1 MPNMPAGY
9 YDRTDQTKNYEKHL
23 FTAGSGLQSAE
34 LNEIQEYPISRIKS
48 IGDAIFKDGD
58 IVRDARV
65 VVDSYTGN
73 TIAESGAVYVRGAVR
88 GVPRREFA
96 IQTTGIV
103 TIGVFLIESVATA
116 LEDAALRDPASGT
129 RNYQEPGAGR
139 LKVEPQWGFAGEVDA
154 DFFPVYEVENGVLR
168 AKAAPPN
175 LDSVTQAIARYD
187 RDSSG
192 GSYVINGLT
201 VQKLADTEGGYQ
213 VYSIDSGAARVRG
226 FGVEFQTSSRLS
238 IEPTPDL
245 RYLDAEPHASTSIN
259 AQTIT
264 LDRYPIANVT
274 QVRITAQKTVTMTH
288 GAYSGAQ
295 DALPDTSVLSIISV
309 SQGATT
315 YVNGTDYKLTSGKVD
330 WSLTGAEPATGS
342 TYSVTYQYIT
352 TVTPSD
358 VTSTTITVTGAVVGS
373 LVLVSYNQNLPRLDR
388 VCVTEEGQIVYV
400 KGVSADY
407 NPILPDVPVNM
418 LAIATVKQTWDASRT
433 VIQDGVRVVPMNE
446 LVNMSSRIDYVLS
459 LVAQQRLESD
469 INLREAGAKKG
480 LFTDPYL
487 DDSQRDQGIAQTGAI
502 FNGELQ
508 LPVSGSIDYVDNRGP
523 NGASYL
529 NKTEVS
535 SVQQI
540 ARTGSMLV
548 NPYMAFGVMP
558 AQITLNPSIDR
569 WADIQTTWASAVTQT
584 VVVAFYSIGLLSYV
598 ESVSVNNV
606 LLNTNVSLQ
615 SNLRQI
621 FVEFSVGGFGPGE
634 TLTGLTFDGLSV
646 TPVAL

>member
-1 MPNMPAGY
+1 MTTMPNGFH
-9 YDRTDQTKNYEKHL
+9 DRTDESKNYEKHL

-34 LNEIQEYPISRIKS
+34 LNEMQQYPISRIKG

-58 IVRDARV
+58 IIRDARIV
-65 VVDSYTGN
+65 VNENTGDV
-73 TIAESGAVYVRGAVR
+73 IAESGAVYVRGAVR
-88 GVPRREFA
+88 GVPARNFVVS
-96 IQTTGIV
+96 TSGVVTVGI
-103 TIGVFLIESVATA
+103 FLVESVITA
-116 LEDAALRDPASGT
+116 LEDPSLRDPAAGT
-129 RNYQEPGAGR
+129 RNYQEPGAAR
-139 LKVEPQWGFAGEVDA
+139 LKVEPTWGFSGEFDA
-154 DFFPVYEVENGVLR
+154 DFFPVYDIENGVLR
-168 AKAAPPN
+168 AKSAPPN
-175 LDSVTQAIARYD
+175 LDAVTQALARYD
-187 RDSSG
+187 RDSAG
-192 GSYVINGLT
+192 GTYVVAGLA
-201 VQKLADTEGGYQ
+201 VQKLADTDGGFQ
-213 VYSIDSGAARVRG
+213 VYSIAEGKARVRG
-226 FGVEFQTSSRLS
+226 FGVEFPTSRRLS
-238 IEPTPDL
+238 IDPTPDL
-245 RYLDAEPHASTSIN
+245 RYIDAEPHASQTAN
-259 AQTIT
+259 AQTIL
-264 LDRYPIANVT
+264 LDRYPVANVT
-274 QVRITAQKTVTMTH
+274 QVRITAQKVVSMTH

-295 DALPDTSVLSIISV
+295 DALPDTSVLSIVSV
-309 SQGATT
+309 SQGGTT

-352 TVTPSD
+352 TITPTNVTT
-358 VTSTTITVTGAVVGS
+358 TSIDVTGAVTGS

-388 VCVTEEGQIVYV
+388 VCVTEDGQLVFI

-407 NPILPDVPVNM
+407 NPILPDVPENM
-418 LAIATVKQTWDASRT
+418 LALATVKQTWDTTRA

-480 LFTDPYL
+480 LFTDPFL
-487 DDSQRDQGIAQTGAI
+487 DDSQRDQGIVQTGAI
-502 FNGELQ
+502 FGGELQ
-508 LPVSGSIDYVDNRGP
+508 LPVSGSIQYVDNRGP
-523 NGASYL
+523 NGVSFL

-535 SVQQI
+535 SIQQI

-558 AQITLNPSIDR
+558 AQVSLNPSIDR

-598 ESVSVNNV
+598 ESVSVNNQ
-606 LLNTNVSLQ
+606 LLSTNVTLQ

-621 FVEFSVGGFGPGE
+621 YVEFSCGGFGPGE
-634 TLTGLTFDGLSV
+634 TLTGVTFDGLSV